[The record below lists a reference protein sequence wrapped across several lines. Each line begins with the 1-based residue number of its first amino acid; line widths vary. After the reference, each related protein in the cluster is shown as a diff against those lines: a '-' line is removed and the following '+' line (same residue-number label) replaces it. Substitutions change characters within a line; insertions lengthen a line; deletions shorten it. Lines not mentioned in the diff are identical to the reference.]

1 MSWKYSDPLSGAL
14 IAAAAVTNP
23 NHHHRAASDIG
34 LGSSSLY
41 RQYYSGYDPLISRY
55 ETRRNQ
61 NLYRP
66 THVDLL
72 DDIEDLTLEMEAEN
86 LFGATSRRTNI
97 SSTYVPTA
105 TTTSLFTSNN
115 SLVDH
120 ADKATATSFIEDDET
135 RNKRRQ
141 QAEIN
146 HKASQI
152 PKQPPPAKT
161 NNAANKSNNHGH
173 QQQQNHHGGV
183 HNRNGGQNGHVENHP
198 KQPPQPKQVINK

>member
-14 IAAAAVTNP
+14 IAAAAVSNP
-23 NHHHRAASDIG
+23 NHHRAASDIG

-161 NNAANKSNNHGH
+161 NNAANKSNNHHGN
-173 QQQQNHHGGV
+173 QQQNHH
-183 HNRNGGQNGHVENHP
+183 RNAGQNGHSENHP
-198 KQPPQPKQVINK
+198 KQAPQPKLVILIRFSYT